1 MKKIRT
7 PEHIAFCK
15 MVGANLRKMRI
26 EKGVTQ
32 TEVGYPFG
40 MRFQQIQKYEMGTN
54 CLSSWRLKQL
64 AAFFEVSPIDVLD
77 PQYIAKCCNK
87 KESRTMS
94 VYDVFNPVPVL
105 HEQGAIKNGYRDND
119 TLNSKNTLGFE
130 DGAKR

>member
-26 EKGVTQ
+26 EKGLTQ
-32 TEVGYPFG
+32 AEVGHPFG

-64 AAFFEVSPIDVLD
+64 AELFEVSPVDILD
-77 PQYIAKCCNK
+77 PNYIAKCCNK
-87 KESRTMS
+87 KAAQAVVE
-94 VYDVFNPVPVL
+94 L
-105 HEQGAIKNGYRDND
+105 H
-119 TLNSKNTLGFE
+119 L
-130 DGAKR
+130 

>member
-26 EKGVTQ
+26 EKGLTQ
-32 TEVGYPFG
+32 AEVGHPFG

-64 AAFFEVSPIDVLD
+64 AELFEVSPVDILD
-77 PQYIAKCCNK
+77 PNYIAKFCQK
-87 KESRTMS
+87 QKSQR
-94 VYDVFNPVPVL
+94 L
-105 HEQGAIKNGYRDND
+105 NGYHV
-119 TLNSKNTLGFE
+119 
-130 DGAKR
+130 

>member
-87 KESRTMS
+87 KESRTI
-94 VYDVFNPVPVL
+94 PVL
-105 HEQGAIKNGYRDND
+105 HEQWAVKNGYRDND
-119 TLNSKNTLGFE
+119 KLNSKNTLGFE